1 MAITTQGYDGVAHEI
16 DEVGWAHISDSYGS
30 AYSVAGLDGAP
41 DENAGR
47 VTTVSS
53 ADRTVA
59 VAPLIAYGHGVRD
72 RSDSTVNVQLPSVT
86 AGLARWFLV
95 ALRRDWQANTST
107 IAALPDAQTSAVI
120 PPQRETT
127 RGVKDDQPLAL
138 VQITGGQS
146 IPTQVIDLRCWSG
159 NGGVVAA
166 TTNALAYLSALGSR
180 VTVGETVW
188 TRGLNAQGTPVWT
201 VPTREDS
208 GWVACTSANGFNA
221 AGLFVRLVD
230 GVIHTR
236 GSIIP
241 TAPRTLTTD
250 YELAAYLP
258 SIARLGPNLSH
269 WPGTCTR
276 TGSNVNFEIRPGAG
290 QILVRQSGPDITV
303 DTNTNFVPVGWLG
316 LP

>member
-95 ALRRDWQANTST
+95 AVRRDWQANTTT

-166 TTNALAYLSALGSR
+166 TVDALRYLSTLGSQVLVGTTLWCR
-180 VTVGETVW
+180 TVDQTGS
-188 TRGLNAQGTPVWT
+188 PVW
-201 VPTREDS
+201 VPLSYRDT
-208 GWVACTSANGFNA
+208 GPLPVTGTNGFSTSGTARSLN
-221 AGLFVRLVD
+221 
-230 GVIHTR
+230 
-236 GSIIP
+236 GSSSMFGNFRP
-241 TAPRTLTTD
+241 TSNGGITTD
-250 YELAAYLP
+250 FKSAGYLP
-258 SIARLGPNLSH
+258 AGTRPPVAMLVPAYSNLPALVHARINPSGLVEFILAEGTLAITPATIFSINGVTWQNA
-269 WPGTCTR
+269 
-276 TGSNVNFEIRPGAG
+276 
-290 QILVRQSGPDITV
+290 
-303 DTNTNFVPVGWLG
+303 
-316 LP
+316 